1 MITRNS
7 QIVLGLIIQLPINHR
22 QDGNNEDERTD
33 TTGKDGDTNGHPERR
48 TRDNHGDDAYCCC
61 CRCKEDGHHTSATCV
76 EGSILCRPS
85 LLHALIGMFENKDF
99 VITNEQI
106 DELIGL
112 QEKIVKNAAMYV
124 KRNGILLYST
134 CTINPDENHK
144 QVETFLKNNSDF
156 KLISKRQFVQGI
168 DKCDGFFYAIMK
180 RV

>member
-1 MITRNS
+1 
-7 QIVLGLIIQLPINHR
+7 
-22 QDGNNEDERTD
+22 
-33 TTGKDGDTNGHPERR
+33 
-48 TRDNHGDDAYCCC
+48 
-61 CRCKEDGHHTSATCV
+61 
-76 EGSILCRPS
+76 
-85 LLHALIGMFENKDF
+85 MFEENIERLGYENAIVAQHDALEIIDKDEFDFDF
-99 VITNEQI
+99 VGSTDLVIADVPCSGLGIIGRKNDIKYRITNEQI
-106 DELIGL
+106 DELIKL

-144 QVETFLKNNSDF
+144 QVEAFLEGNSDF